1 MGLTAAERQRLSRD
15 RRRRRVTPVTVEVHD
30 KEVEFLAERGYGAR
44 LDDPVSISQAVSSF
58 LGDSLV
64 DAMSARKHSTGSR
77 RTLG

>member
-1 MGLTAAERQRLSRD
+1 
-15 RRRRRVTPVTVEVHD
+15 
-30 KEVEFLAERGYGAR
+30 

-64 DAMSARKHSTGSR
+64 DAMGRKHSTGSR

>member
-1 MGLTAAERQRLSRD
+1 MALTAAERQKLSRD

-44 LDDPVSISQAVSSF
+44 LNDPVSISQAVSSF

-64 DAMSARKHSTGSR
+64 DAMGRKHSTGSR